1 MDLDIKECIEYMAS
15 HELITMSNYNNLIN
29 ALEDYHNDSDRLDTC
44 ESKFLIGEEVYV
56 EKHGF
61 DEKDDEGEYVENKS
75 TDTSIVKITIDS
87 ICWKHYKKTY
97 VYNYLYTEDEM
108 FKSAKDL
115 MAYLEKKYYNEYMT
129 KIDKAKSEIN
139 SLFGIERSGQNVKQG

>member
-15 HELITMSNYNNLIN
+15 HELITMSNYDNLIN
-29 ALEDYHNDSDRLDTC
+29 ALEEYHNDSDRLDAC
-44 ESKFLIGEEVYV
+44 KSKFLIGEEVYV

-61 DEKDDEGEYVENKS
+61 DEEDDEGEYVENKS
-75 TDTSIVKITIDS
+75 TDVSIVKITIDS

-115 MAYLEKKYYNEYMT
+115 MSYLEKKYYNEYMT

-139 SLFGIERSGQNVKQG
+139 TLFGIERSGQNVKQG

>member
-15 HELITMSNYNNLIN
+15 HELITMSNYDNLIN
-29 ALEDYHNDSDRLDTC
+29 ALEEYHNDSDRLDAC
-44 ESKFLIGEEVYV
+44 KSKFLIGEEVYV

-61 DEKDDEGEYVENKS
+61 DEEDDEGEYVENTS
-75 TDTSIVKITIDS
+75 TDVSIAKITIYS
-87 ICWKHYKKTY
+87 ICWKEYKKHH

-129 KIDKAKSEIN
+129 KLDKAKCEIN
-139 SLFGIERSGQNVKQG
+139 TLFGIERGGQNDKQG